1 MSTTHGTVLVLTHFR
16 MITARATTRP
26 RCMRRKRSIRCG
38 CGGGNSGTGAIMHHR
53 RTQVQQ
59 QQQHQQCPHH
69 IRPLRMSI
77 SVFTMFVLESFLL
90 VQAIVVMV
98 LVTVIPVVAAQ
109 QEGAQLHQ
117 QATSFA
123 TSWQRTCPIP
133 IPFKATSVSLL
144 PAAEKFPTEWLQLS
158 DEEQGIDTSQWQN
171 VSPTNTRVYIVG
183 STKGLVPTLN
193 YLTYVLND
201 GNEFDPPIAF
211 RYLSANLYYQK
222 TANRTEASNIGYG
235 TFCGHSMCVR
245 VCVRPD

>member
-1 MSTTHGTVLVLTHFR
+1 M
-16 MITARATTRP
+16 
-26 RCMRRKRSIRCG
+26 
-38 CGGGNSGTGAIMHHR
+38 
-53 RTQVQQ
+53 
-59 QQQHQQCPHH
+59 
-69 IRPLRMSI
+69 
-77 SVFTMFVLESFLL
+77 SVFTMVVLESFLE

-133 IPFKATSVSLL
+133 IPFEAATVSLM
-144 PAAEKFPTEWLQLS
+144 PAAERFPAEWLQLS
-158 DEEQGIDTSQWQN
+158 DDEQGIDTSQWKN

-183 STKGLVPTLN
+183 STKGSVPTLD

-211 RYLSANLYYQK
+211 RYLSANFYYQR

-235 TFCGHSMCVR
+235 TYCGDSMCVR
-245 VCVRPD
+245 E